1 MYLDEF
7 KKLASDVFLISAA
20 TRENMT
26 DFMHFVSRKVDEI
39 PKPVIVVEVE
49 EDDGA
54 MDNDD
59 SSYSVYKV
67 DKHMFVVEGGKI
79 FRLANVTDG
88 RNTEQ
93 LYRFQNILKAM
104 GVFDALKE
112 AGVQEG
118 DTVKIGH
125 LEFDYLY

>member
-1 MYLDEF
+1 MNVNCLSVDAPF
-7 KKLASDVFLISAA
+7 SVFEKYGFQSGK
-20 TRENMT
+20 TVNKFENT
-26 DFMHFVSRKVDEI
+26 KV
-39 PKPVIVVEVE
+39 
-49 EDDGA
+49 
-54 MDNDD
+54 N
-59 SSYSVYKV
+59 
-67 DKHMFVVEGGKI
+67 
-79 FRLANVTDG
+79 RLAKVTDL

-93 LYRFQNILKAM
+93 VVRFQNILKAM

>member
-1 MYLDEF
+1 MAPNILNTLLIRKVF
-7 KKLASDVFLISAA
+7 KKSFSA
-20 TRENMT
+20 
-26 DFMHFVSRKVDEI
+26 
-39 PKPVIVVEVE
+39 
-49 EDDGA
+49 
-54 MDNDD
+54 D
-59 SSYSVYKV
+59 S
-67 DKHMFVVEGGKI
+67 I

-104 GVFDALKE
+104 GVFEALKE

>member
-1 MYLDEF
+1 MVDL
-7 KKLASDVFLISAA
+7 L
-20 TRENMT
+20 
-26 DFMHFVSRKVDEI
+26 HFVSRKVDEI